1 MSTRRSLF
9 FLCIALTGC
18 ATIDTFAT
26 VPDEQPT
33 VTEQHY
39 LAWNVKRDGWTQTA
53 SGLEYRRIGDAN
65 PSGATPH
72 IDSIVTAD
80 CEGHFVDGRLFFAT
94 DPGKPLTG
102 PLRKL
107 IKGWQEGLL
116 LMHTGETWE
125 FVVPAALAYGDK
137 GWTSKSPD
145 IPSIP
150 PKTALIF
157 KIKLLAVAQPS
168 PQ

>member
-1 MSTRRSLF
+1 MAIRRSVILLSF
-9 FLCIALTGC
+9 TLVGC
-18 ATIDTFAT
+18 TTNDTFVT
-26 VPDEQPT
+26 VPNEQPT
-33 VTEQHY
+33 VTEQRY
-39 LAWNVKRDGWTQTA
+39 LAWNIKLDGWAQTA

-65 PSGATPH
+65 PSGATPLAN
-72 IDSIVTAD
+72 SIVTAD

-94 DPGKPLTG
+94 DPGKPLVG
-102 PLRKL
+102 PLTKL

-125 FVVPAALAYGDK
+125 FAVPAALAYGAK
-137 GWTSKSPD
+137 GWTSKSPN

-150 PKTALIF
+150 PNTALLF
-157 KIKLLAVAQPS
+157 KIKLIAVAQPS